1 MSQPDDLEQRLR
13 ALFSDDRLAVEPPE
27 DAASAIVAGARRRRR
42 RQRILTSA
50 AGAACVLAVASAGL
64 VVLQLRTQP
73 AATDVAARQVASAQP
88 TLPSSSVPE
97 PPSSAES
104 MQAPAPVETS
114 APGTAELPAPP
125 AHPHHTKP
133 APPQTTPTTKAVSGA
148 LVTADGLGAVKLGMT
163 EQQLADQ
170 GMKLTAVKESAGCT
184 YYDVSG
190 AGVPAA
196 TAVVSQDNGVVAVK
210 PDGTAHTPEGVGD
223 GSPKD
228 QVTATYPG
236 TSESGSALVSPT
248 GDQGAYHFTLNSDG
262 AVQSIEVRAKTQ
274 DCAG

>member
-13 ALFSDDRLAVEPPE
+13 ALLADDRLAVEPAE
-27 DAASAIVAGARRRRR
+27 NAASAIVAGARRRRR

-73 AATDVAARQVASAQP
+73 ATTGVAAQQVASAEP
-88 TLPSSSVPE
+88 TLPSSVPE

-104 MQAPAPVETS
+104 TQVQAPSVPMETS
-114 APGTAELPAPP
+114 VADPPVPP

-133 APPQTTPTTKAVSGA
+133 APPKTTPTKAASGA

-170 GMKLTAVKESAGCT
+170 GMKLTTVKESAGCT

-196 TAVVSQDNGVVAVK
+196 TAVVSAEKGVVAVK
-210 PDGTAHTPEGVGD
+210 PDGAAHTPEGVGD

-248 GDQGAYHFTLNSDG
+248 GDQGAYHFTLNSEG
-262 AVQSIEVRAKTQ
+262 AVQAIEVRAKTQ

>member
-1 MSQPDDLEQRLR
+1 MSESEDLEQRLR
-13 ALFSDDRLAVEPPE
+13 ALLADDRLAVQPTE
-27 DAASAIVAGARRRRR
+27 DAASVIMAGARRRRR
-42 RQRILTSA
+42 RQRVLTSA

-64 VVLQLRTQP
+64 AVIQLRTPP
-73 AATDVAARQVASAQP
+73 AATDFTAQQVASAQP
-88 TLPSSSVPE
+88 TVPSSVPE

-104 MQAPAPVETS
+104 TQVQAPVEPS
-114 APGTAELPAPP
+114 EHGTAEPPVPP

-133 APPQTTPTTKAVSGA
+133 APPKTTPTKAASGA
-148 LVTADGLGAVKLGMT
+148 LVNADGLGAVKLGMT

-196 TAVVSQDNGVVAVK
+196 TAVVSPDNGVVAVK
-210 PDGTAHTPEGVGD
+210 PDGAAHTPEGVGD
-223 GSPKD
+223 GTPKD
-228 QVTATYPG
+228 QVTSTYPG

-262 AVQSIEVRAKTQ
+262 AVQAIEVRAKTQ
-274 DCAG
+274 DCAS

>member
-1 MSQPDDLEQRLR
+1 MTEPDDLERRLR
-13 ALFSDDRLAVEPPE
+13 ALLADDRLAVEPAE
-27 DAASAIVAGARRRRR
+27 DAATAIVAGARRRRR

-64 VVLQLRTQP
+64 VVIQLRTTQP
-73 AATDVAARQVASAQP
+73 AATEVAARQPAAVQP
-88 TLPSSSVPE
+88 ALPSSVPQ
-97 PPSSAES
+97 PASSAES
-104 MQAPAPVETS
+104 TQVQAPSAPMETS
-114 APGTAELPAPP
+114 VADPP
-125 AHPHHTKP
+125 VPPTRPHHTKP
-133 APPQTTPTTKAVSGA
+133 APPQTTPSKAASGA

-163 EQQLADQ
+163 EQQLTEQ

-190 AGVPAA
+190 AGVPDA
-196 TAVVSQDNGVVAVK
+196 TAVVSPDNRVVAVK
-210 PDGTAHTPEGVGD
+210 PDGAAHTPEGVGD

-262 AVQSIEVRAKTQ
+262 AVQGIEVRAKTQ
-274 DCAG
+274 DCAS

>member
-88 TLPSSSVPE
+88 TMPSSSVPE

-104 MQAPAPVETS
+104 TQAPAPVETS

>member
-1 MSQPDDLEQRLR
+1 MSEPDDLELRLR
-13 ALFSDDRLAVEPPE
+13 ALLADDRLAVEPAE
-27 DAASAIVAGARRRRR
+27 DAASAIVAGARKRRR

-64 VVLQLRTQP
+64 VAIQLRTQP
-73 AATDVAARQVASAQP
+73 ATTGVAAQPVASTQP
-88 TLPSSSVPE
+88 ELPSSAPE

-104 MQAPAPVETS
+104 TQVQAPPPPMETTVADPPV
-114 APGTAELPAPP
+114 PP
-125 AHPHHTKP
+125 ARPHRTKS
-133 APPQTTPTTKAVSGA
+133 APPQTTPTKAAAGA
-148 LVTADGLGAVKLGMT
+148 LVTADGVGAVKLGMT

-170 GMKLTAVKESAGCT
+170 GMKLAAVKESAGCT

-190 AGVPAA
+190 AGTPDA
-196 TAVVSQDNGVVAVK
+196 TAVVSKESGVVAVK
-210 PDGTAHTPEGVGD
+210 PDGAAHTPEGVGE

-248 GDQGAYHFTLNSDG
+248 GDQGTYHFTLNSDG
-262 AVQSIEVRAKTQ
+262 AVEGIEVRAKTQ
-274 DCAG
+274 DCTGG

>member
-13 ALFSDDRLAVEPPE
+13 ALLADDRLAVEPAE

-64 VVLQLRTQP
+64 VALQLRTQH
-73 AATDVAARQVASAQP
+73 AATDVAARQVASSQP
-88 TLPSSSVPE
+88 TVPSSLPE
-97 PPSSAES
+97 PPSSAEPT
-104 MQAPAPVETS
+104 QVQAPVESS
-114 APGTAELPAPP
+114 APGPAEPPTPP

-133 APPQTTPTTKAVSGA
+133 VPPQTTPVKTVSGA
-148 LVTADGLGAVKLGMT
+148 LVTAEGLGSVKLGMT

-196 TAVVSQDNGVVAVK
+196 TALVSPDNGVVAVK
-210 PDGTAHTPEGVGD
+210 PDGAAHTPEGVGE

-262 AVQSIEVRAKTQ
+262 AVQGIEVRAKTQ